1 LEFLVLLAVWFF
13 LFILTFRSPGAPRLT
28 RLALFLGWLGVSG
41 FLALLF
47 LIDVVGWDPN
57 ESKVRVA
64 NTLTDQKMIDLA
76 QITQGV
82 SDLDDIH
89 RIDTDWEPESRNSSD
104 NRAQDEWVVF
114 YQYDVVDASSGQ
126 PTGPYGGAVYDH
138 DRCRPPVIM
147 SYELV
152 PVDYDYLGEDAV
164 NVKVDN
170 IIEYN
175 DPLSAVGGVP
185 QDRPEVIIT
194 GATRGAVTDL
204 NIFRK
209 VGVDPDCYQW
219 KQWRLAHP
227 GEGFVSPLRYENI
240 GSFRG
245 SYRVGRSGSTVT
257 VMDRAGIERSQLVVR
272 KQYRP
277 QNGTYFKTGT
287 RELLDPVEYTLDFG
301 AGEPSDVSQVYY
313 PEKAVLAFYL
323 ALGKD
328 RNSLRRAEGYL
339 SQTAQ
344 AAYDIRTDPFGLSTD
359 PASVARARSKL
370 ARVLVWEISYV
381 PDAAAE
387 QLHVDRLVTVTVV
400 GVHENGN
407 IDYAHPCQVTWSVVG
422 VPNERALPNGYEW
435 RLDRYES
442 SCAPSAPEG

>member
-28 RLALFLGWLGVSG
+28 RLAFFLGWLGVSG

-47 LIDVVGWDPN
+47 LIEVVGWDPN
-57 ESKVRVA
+57 ESKVRAA

-89 RIDTDWEPESRNSSD
+89 RIDTDWEPERRNGSD
-104 NRAQDEWVVF
+104 DRAQDEWVVF

-126 PTGPYGGAVYDH
+126 PTGPYGGAIYDH

-152 PVDYDYLGEDAV
+152 PV
-164 NVKVDN
+164 
-170 IIEYN
+170 
-175 DPLSAVGGVP
+175 
-185 QDRPEVIIT
+185 
-194 GATRGAVTDL
+194 GAVTDL

-209 VGVDPDCYQW
+209 IGVDPDCYQW
-219 KQWRLAHP
+219 KQWRSAHP

-245 SYRVGRSGSTVT
+245 SYGVGRSGSTVT

-339 SQTAQ
+339 SQEAQ
-344 AAYDIRTDPFGLSTD
+344 AAYDIRTDSFGLSTD
-359 PASVARARSKL
+359 PASVARARGKL

-387 QLHVDRLVTVTVV
+387 QLHVDRVVTVTVV
-400 GVHENGN
+400 GVDENGN

-442 SCAPSAPEG
+442 SCARSTPEG